1 MVCPSTTKK
10 RKNTE
15 GGADF
20 ESKIMGS
27 VLNMS
32 SLKKFY
38 EVGFKIAIG
47 KRAILP

>member
-1 MVCPSTTKK
+1 MCHSTAMK

-15 GGADF
+15 GGTDF
-20 ESKIMGS
+20 ERKIVGS

-47 KRAILP
+47 TRAILP

>member
-1 MVCPSTTKK
+1 MCPSTTKK

>member
-1 MVCPSTTKK
+1 MCHSTTMK

-15 GGADF
+15 GGTDF
-20 ESKIMGS
+20 ERKIMGS